1 MATATHKTIC
11 SLCKKTKVTSI
22 CPGCSNHF
30 CSDHLSQHRTDI
42 QRDFDLVQNNHDHLR
57 QQINDLKSDPTKHP
71 LIKKIDQWERE
82 SINKIKQQAQQ
93 CRTQLINDSNSCLQQ
108 IEKKLKNL
116 AEQIKEIHR
125 ENTFNESDLN
135 NFKQKLEKLEKELT
149 RPTNVS
155 IERQST
161 SFIDNLSVRLP
172 SSGKIQMRLF
182 RKNRFSCLKND
193 RTIALFFSCS

>member
-1 MATATHKTIC
+1 M
-11 SLCKKTKVTSI
+11 
-22 CPGCSNHF
+22 
-30 CSDHLSQHRTDI
+30 
-42 QRDFDLVQNNHDHLR
+42 
-57 QQINDLKSDPTKHP
+57 
-71 LIKKIDQWERE
+71 
-82 SINKIKQQAQQ
+82 
-93 CRTQLINDSNSCLQQ
+93 
-108 IEKKLKNL
+108 KNL